1 MPCPSCSSAYLDQY
15 GRCPACGYGGGFAP
29 PGPYAGPY
37 PGSYAPPA
45 GPSAPTST
53 SLAAQILIGVSGLIA
68 VVAAAVNIY
77 GYTLSSRVLDNA
89 DVSHSLYDQ
98 AHTATGIIG
107 VVTGFTE
114 ILNLATGVVFIIW
127 CYKSARLSAVLAPG
141 RQSLPPGMAIG
152 GWFIPLAFLVLPR
165 MTMGG
170 IWRAGEPLRDAPMM
184 RKPGTQLVTY
194 WWITFAVAQLGIT
207 VGLPSLSTPDSAI
220 DNNDPTATFVLF
232 VIVLAVL
239 LLRVVSAV
247 LGVIMLRRLT
257 ARQQVRILQG
267 PGAGH
272 PYSAAAY
279 GGYGEPQP
287 PYQPEPYAPQ
297 GYAPQPYAPQPYA
310 PAHQQQP
317 QAYIPTQPP
326 APAEAPAET
335 AAAESAAAPQDAVPE
350 PAVDLGKGTAE
361 DQARPSEQA

>member
-15 GRCPACGYGGGFAP
+15 GRCPVCGYAGGFP
-29 PGPYAGPY
+29 PPTGRY
-37 PGSYAPPA
+37 PGAYYAPPA
-45 GPSAPTST
+45 APVAPTGI
-53 SLAAQILIGVSGLIA
+53 SLAAQILIGVSGLAA
-68 VVAAAVNIY
+68 VLAGAVNIY

-98 AHTATGIIG
+98 AHTASSLIG
-107 VVTGFTE
+107 GMGGLMDL
-114 ILNLATGVVFIIW
+114 LNIATGVVFIIW

-141 RQSLPPGMAIG
+141 RQPLPVGMSIG

-165 MTMGG
+165 LTMGG
-170 IWRAGEPLRDAPMM
+170 IWRASEPLRDTPMM

-194 WWITFAVAQLGIT
+194 WWITFAIAQLGVNIN
-207 VGLPSLSTPDSAI
+207 LPTLSTPDQAI
-220 DNNDPTATFVLF
+220 NDSHTETLVRLLIA
-232 VIVLAVL
+232 LAVL
-239 LLRVVSAV
+239 ALRVVSAV